1 MVGLDSLYAMLARPI
16 QLSIKRKRLMV
27 EEADNSASI
36 AADDH
41 ETPQS
46 EQSSL
51 ERRQSQED
59 RREGLFRGDRRS
71 DSEKNEASERERKTS
86 RDLAEHEAVN
96 SPLPRIDIDI

>member
-16 QLSIKRKRLMV
+16 RLTIKRKRLMV

-36 AADDH
+36 TADDH

-46 EQSSL
+46 QQSSL
-51 ERRQSQED
+51 ERRQSLED
-59 RREGLFRGDRRS
+59 RRAGEFRGDRRS
-71 DSEKNEASERERKTS
+71 GPESETLDEIKLVEE
-86 RDLAEHEAVN
+86 EAVN